1 MMWIEEIN
9 QNTAVVVFNGNH
21 LFTGSWYECSLFI
34 KQFSDSTLEGDKE

>member
-1 MMWIEEIN
+1 MWIEEIN